1 MDLFTAATIVLSAA
15 IILYAYLRKKI
26 EFTGFAASGF
36 VGLAALLS
44 VGPEWLYLI
53 LAFFIL
59 GNLVTRYKYKVKE
72 DEGLAEKSRSFKN
85 VFGNGGAAI
94 VYALLYRLVDNN
106 PLFLLGFLGSMAA
119 ATADTFATEVGEA
132 HDKQPIMV
140 TTWKKVKRGT
150 SGAISP
156 TGCMA
161 ALIGAAAV
169 SIVPSFFTIMLNKP
183 LLFGIG
189 TLAGCIG
196 CTVDSFVGATIEGKS
211 KFLDNHSTNFIG
223 TLAGGLAA
231 IIIYAFLV

>member
-1 MDLFTAATIVLSAA
+1 MDLFTAATVVLSAA
-15 IILYAYLRKKI
+15 IILYAFLKKKI
-26 EFTGFAASGF
+26 DASGF
-36 VGLAALLS
+36 VAAGVVGLAVLLS

-59 GNLVTRYKYKVKE
+59 GNVVTRYKYKVKD

-85 VFGNGGAAI
+85 VLGNGGAAI
-94 VYALLYRLVDNN
+94 VYALLYRLIDNN

-132 HDKQPIMV
+132 HDKHPILV

-169 SIVPSFFTIMLNKP
+169 SIVPSFFDTLLDKP

-189 TLAGCIG
+189 TVSGCIG
-196 CTVDSFVGATIEGKS
+196 CAVDSLVGATIEGKS
-211 KFLDNHSTNFIG
+211 KFLDNHTTNFIG
-223 TLAGGLAA
+223 TLAGGLSALM
-231 IIIYAFLV
+231 IYAFLV